1 MRIRR
6 MVAGVT
12 VAGLVLAA
20 SGCGSGAGNKDA
32 SSGSAGTG
40 PQAAAPKGPV
50 LVGPTETPET
60 GDEFTSTFA
69 LDVDTASYS
78 YARRTLLDGNRPDP
92 RTVRPEEFVNSFRQ
106 GYQQPQ
112 GSGFAVSVDGGKLSP
127 DVRMLR
133 VGLQTREAALGE
145 RRDARLTFVIDTSGS
160 MAGPGRL
167 DLVKESLRTLVAQLR
182 PSDAVAIVAFNGTAT
197 TILPMTPIAE
207 KDKLIDA
214 IVRLQPGDSTNL
226 EAGLVLGY
234 KEARKGFVAGLT
246 NRVILASDGLANTG
260 DTESAPILRQVA
272 DEARND
278 ISLLCVGVGSDYG
291 DALMEQLADK
301 GDGRALYVSEQDKA
315 DRLFVEQLPAT
326 VEIRA
331 KDAKAQVKFDPNQVS
346 AYRLLGY
353 TDRKLNSED
362 FRNDSV
368 DGGEIG
374 PGHAVT
380 ALYAVRLKSGAAGHV
395 GDVQVRWTDPDTG
408 KATETGRTITVSD
421 AAPDLW
427 TDGPLRLRIDVA
439 AAYFAEWLKGVGTGH
454 GSSAFVTDGRLAG
467 EPIVPMAT
475 LRHEVD
481 QLAGTSE
488 DKDVTDLATLMARA
502 A

>member
-1 MRIRR
+1 
-6 MVAGVT
+6 MVAGAT
-12 VAGLVLAA
+12 IAGLVLAA
-20 SGCGSGAGNKDA
+20 SGCGSGAENKSKD
-32 SSGSAGTG
+32 SGAALNG
-40 PQAAAPKGPV
+40 PAAPAQRGPV
-50 LVGPTETPET
+50 RVGPTEAPET
-60 GDEFTSTFA
+60 NDEFTSTFA

-78 YARRTLLDGNRPDP
+78 FARRTLMDGNRPDP
-92 RTVRPEEFVNSFRQ
+92 QTVRPEEFVNSFRQ
-106 GYQQPQ
+106 GYPQPE
-112 GSGFAVSVDGGKLSP
+112 GSGFAVSVDGGKLGT

-133 VGLQTREAALGE
+133 VGLQTREASLGE

-167 DLVKESLRTLVAQLR
+167 DLVKESLRTLVGGLR

-197 TILPMTPIAE
+197 TILPMTPVAR

-234 KEARKGFVAGLT
+234 KEARKGFTAGLT

-260 DTESAPILRQVA
+260 DTESAPILKQVA
-272 DEARND
+272 DEAQKD

-291 DALMEQLADK
+291 DKLMEQLADK

-331 KDAKAQVKFDPNQVS
+331 RDAKAQVKFDPNQIS
-346 AYRLLGY
+346 SYRLIGY
-353 TDRKLNSED
+353 TDRKLNADD
-362 FRNDSV
+362 FQNDSV

-374 PGHAVT
+374 PGHSVT
-380 ALYAVRLKSGAAGHV
+380 ALYAVRIKSGAAGHL
-395 GDVQVRWTDPDTG
+395 GDVRVRWTDPDTG
-408 KATETGRTITVSD
+408 KAAETGRTITLSD

-427 TDGPLRLRIDVA
+427 VDGSPRLRIDAA
-439 AAYFAEWLKGVGTGH
+439 AAYFAERLKGVGTGH
-454 GSSAFVTDGRLAG
+454 GTAFVTDGLLQG
-467 EPIVPMAT
+467 EPLVPLDT

-481 QLAGTSE
+481 QLARTSE

-502 A
+502 T